1 MKRAIALLLLV
12 TMLGSPAFAYR
23 ILYKEQFYRLYRQN
37 FYQYPERIAENIYW
51 LEQALQADFANPLF
65 ALARIDDERHWERYR
80 SLFMMH
86 VNLKIVELYLAWG
99 TKYNK
104 FTAYFFNYPWQQ
116 QNLESLEIAESLF
129 NTALYYWDEALDWSG
144 RAWDLRRLHLPQ
156 IQHWEDQ
163 NHRIE
168 TGALDYEAIIGRH
181 LQRLDEVRRTF
192 RDMDQTTY

>member
-12 TMLGSPAFAYR
+12 VLLGTPAYAFR

-65 ALARIDDERHWERYR
+65 ALARIEDEVYWERYR
-80 SLFMMH
+80 HLFMMH

-99 TKYNK
+99 AKYNK
-104 FTAYFFNYPWQQ
+104 FVAYFFNYPWQR

-129 NTALYYWDEALDWSG
+129 QTALYYWDEALDWSG

-156 IQHWEDQ
+156 IQYWEDE

-168 TGALDYEAIIGRH
+168 TGTLNYEAIIDRH
-181 LQRLDEVRRTF
+181 LQRLDDVRRTF
-192 RDMDQTTY
+192 RKMDQSTY

>member
-1 MKRAIALLLLV
+1 MKRAIALLLLL
-12 TMLGSPAFAYR
+12 TLLGSPAFAYR

-65 ALARIDDERHWERYR
+65 ALARIEDEAHWERYR

-104 FTAYFFNYPWQQ
+104 FTAYFFNYPWQR

-168 TGALDYEAIIGRH
+168 TGTLDYEAIIGRH

-192 RDMDQTTY
+192 RDMDDTTY